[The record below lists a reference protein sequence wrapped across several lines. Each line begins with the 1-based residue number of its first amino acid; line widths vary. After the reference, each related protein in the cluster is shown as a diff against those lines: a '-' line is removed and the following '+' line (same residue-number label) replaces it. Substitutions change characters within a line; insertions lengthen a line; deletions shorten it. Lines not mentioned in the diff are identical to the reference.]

1 MTNIRHSAAG
11 FTYRFHA
18 VCHKPMETFD
28 EQEEAKHEEER
39 HIEFVPEDREGEE
52 RLGDEHPCLVVKPLG
67 S

>member
-1 MTNIRHSAAG
+1 
-11 FTYRFHA
+11 
-18 VCHKPMETFD
+18 METFD

-52 RLGDEHPCLVVKPLG
+52 RLGNEHPCLVVKPLG